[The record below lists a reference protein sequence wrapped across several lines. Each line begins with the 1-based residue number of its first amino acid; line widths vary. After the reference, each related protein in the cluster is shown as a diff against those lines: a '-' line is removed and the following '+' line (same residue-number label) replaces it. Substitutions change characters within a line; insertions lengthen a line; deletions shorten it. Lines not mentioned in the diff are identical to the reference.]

1 MSLRVEMPLLGPDVE
16 QYTGGDQVR
25 LTFAGMIETA
35 RQLEA
40 LGFDGLTMPDAG
52 HDPYM
57 LLAIAAEHTKAIAVG
72 TNIAV
77 SFPRSPMVTAQ
88 AAWDLQNLS
97 GGRFRLGLGTQ
108 VKAHNE
114 RRFSTPW
121 TGPSGP
127 RIREYIQCLRAIFAS
142 FQNPRKPTFFE
153 GQHYRFTMLAPF
165 HNPGPIEHPDVPIFA
180 AVAGPYMA
188 RLAGELC
195 EGIRLHPLATFKY
208 TREVL
213 LPAVSVGAA
222 LTGRD
227 LSGFELI
234 GAPFMALGHT
244 EEQVEQAK
252 AEVKS
257 QIAYYSTAS
266 AYHKILDFHGWEGLG
281 PELQGLARAG
291 KQAEMAACITD
302 AMLEEWAIVSTYDR
316 LADTIRA
323 KCDGLFNTIVLV
335 LLGEARKDHDM
346 LREAVVKLHQ
356 D

>member
-1 MSLRVEMPLLGPDVE
+1 MSLRVEMPLWGPDSE
-16 QYTGGDQVR
+16 QYAGGQQER
-25 LTFAGMIETA
+25 LTVAGMKETA
-35 RQLEA
+35 QLWES
-40 LGFDGLTMPDAG
+40 LGFDGLTVPDAG
-52 HDPYM
+52 HDPFL
-57 LLAIAAEHTKAIAVG
+57 LLALAAEHTKTIELG
-72 TNIAV
+72 TNILV

-88 AAWDLQNLS
+88 AAWDLQSIS

-142 FQNPRKPTFFE
+142 FQNPRKPTYFE

-165 HNPGPIEHPDVPIFA
+165 HNPGPIEHPDIPILA

-188 RLAGELC
+188 RMAGELC

-208 TREVL
+208 TKNVL
-213 LPAVSVGAA
+213 LPAVKEGAA
-222 LTGRD
+222 LAGRD
-227 LSGFELI
+227 LSGFELV

-244 EEQVEQAK
+244 EEQVEKAK
-252 AEVKS
+252 IAVKS

-266 AYHKILDFHGWEGLG
+266 AYHKILAFHGWDGLG
-281 PELQGLARAG
+281 PELQRLARAG
-291 KQAEMAACITD
+291 KQAEMAECITD

-316 LADTIRA
+316 LGDTIRT
-323 KCDGLFNTIVLV
+323 KCDGLFDSIVMV
-335 LLGEARKDHDM
+335 VLGEARKDLDM
-346 LREAVVKLHQ
+346 LRKMVAKLHQ